1 LACAH
6 AAHYDRLRRDTL
18 ARHSSRRGNMR
29 AGRAV
34 GVRVTNRRGFLNGMT
49 LAGAA
54 ALTPSSTRAAAPTV
68 RTAQASQGTGASP
81 TAALTVQAVGDLA
94 GGSTSYA
101 YAIKAGPWIFLTG
114 HEAFDF
120 HRGPAPEVEGPPGH
134 RLSGRP
140 PLRREADYILARMRA
155 ILKEFGADLPNAVR
169 VDQYYTKG
177 AAVSAYHLARFAE
190 FGSYIPPSTSIIMER
205 CFAAHTNIDTSMIA
219 VVPAPDWGIEKV
231 TIPGEAITA
240 SGYNPAVVANDFV
253 FVAGNMALQRDGTLE
268 PSVYVA
274 PNRQWGGQTS
284 FRRQLHYIVKQRLEP
299 SLKAAG
305 SGLEH
310 SLKAQA
316 YIRGVENFPDF
327 LDAWSQ
333 HFRDIPCAVT
343 LVPAKDYANSD
354 SMLEINLIAL
364 KNGARRRKEVIET
377 GIPAVATFGPCVRAG
392 ELVFPSG
399 LMAIGP
405 DGLVPGAEHARK
417 FDGLSL
423 AGEMQGAMLLSYA
436 EAVCKAVGVGPANVV
451 RAQYFLTDVRDFAGI
466 SAAWSDRYGK
476 RPHPFACV
484 QVPPPFPA
492 AGACVIGDFWIYAG

>member
-1 LACAH
+1 MPRGTIPQH
-6 AAHYDRLRRDTL
+6 FERE
-18 ARHSSRRGNMR
+18 GNMR
-29 AGRAV
+29 SGRAV
-34 GVRVTNRRGFLNGMT
+34 SVTNRRNFLNGMT

-54 ALTPSSTRAAAPTV
+54 ALTPSSTRAAASNV
-68 RTAQASQGTGASP
+68 RMAQASQAAGGTAP
-81 TAALTVQAVGDLA
+81 ALTVKSADRLA
-94 GGSTSYA
+94 GSATSYA
-101 YAIKAGPWIFLTG
+101 DAIKAGPWIFLTG

-120 HRGPAPEVEGPPGH
+120 ARGPAPEVEGPPGYP
-134 RLSGRP
+134 LSGRP

-155 ILKEFGADLPNAVR
+155 ILKEFGTDLPNAVR

-205 CFAAHTNIDTSMIA
+205 CFAAHTNIHTSMIA
-219 VVPAPDWGIEKV
+219 VVPDSDWAIEKV

-253 FVAGNMALQRDGTLE
+253 FVAGNMALQRDGTLD

-274 PNRQWGGQTS
+274 PNRNWGGQTS
-284 FRRQLHYIVKQRLEP
+284 FRRQVHYIVKQRLEP

-343 LVPAKDYANSD
+343 LVPAKSYANSD

-364 KNGARRRKEVIET
+364 KNGARRRREVVET
-377 GIPAVATFGPCVRAG
+377 GIPAAATFGPCVRAG

-399 LMAIGP
+399 LMAIGRE
-405 DGLVPGAEHARK
+405 GLVPGADYARA

-423 AGEMQGAMLLSYA
+423 AGELQGAMLLSYA
-436 EAVCKAVGVGPANVV
+436 EAVCKAVGVPPSNVV
-451 RAQYFLTDVRDFAGI
+451 RAQYFVSDIRDFAGI
-466 SAAWSDRYGK
+466 SAAWTDRYGK
-476 RPHPFACV
+476 RPHPFSCV
-484 QVPPPFPA
+484 QVPAPFPA
-492 AGACVIGDFWIYAG
+492 AGACAIGDFWIYAG

>member
-1 LACAH
+1 
-6 AAHYDRLRRDTL
+6 
-18 ARHSSRRGNMR
+18 MR
-29 AGRAV
+29 AGRA
-34 GVRVTNRRGFLNGMT
+34 
-49 LAGAA
+49 AGAA
-54 ALTPSSTRAAAPTV
+54 ALTPSAARATRSSAHGAGVRLAQANQMAGDSSASLTVKSVGRLAGSSTR
-68 RTAQASQGTGASP
+68 
-81 TAALTVQAVGDLA
+81 
-94 GGSTSYA
+94 YA

-120 HRGPAPEVEGPPGH
+120 ERGPAPEVDGPPGYS
-134 RLSGRP
+134 LSGRP

-155 ILKEFGADLPNAVR
+155 ILKEFGAELSDAVR

-205 CFAAHTNIDTSMIA
+205 CFAAHTNIHTSMIA
-219 VVPAPDWGIEKV
+219 LAPGPDRAIEKV

-253 FVAGNMALQRDGTLE
+253 FVAGNMALQRDGTLD
-268 PSVYVA
+268 PGVYVA
-274 PNRQWGGQTS
+274 PNRNWGGQTS
-284 FRRQLHYIVKQRLEP
+284 FRRQVHYIVEQRLEP

-343 LVPAKDYANSD
+343 LAPARSYANSD

-364 KNGARRRKEVIET
+364 KNGARRRKEVVET
-377 GIPAVATFGPCVRAG
+377 GIPAAATFGPCLRAG

-399 LMAIGP
+399 LMAIGR
-405 DGLVPGAEHARK
+405 DGLVPGAQHARN

-423 AGEMQGAMLLSYA
+423 AGELQGAMLLSYA
-436 EAVCKAVGVGPANVV
+436 EAVCKAVGVPPSNVV
-451 RAQYFLTDVRDFAGI
+451 RAQYFLTNMCDFAGI
-466 SAAWSDRYGK
+466 STAWSDRYGK
-476 RPHPFACV
+476 QPHPFGCV
-484 QVPPPFPA
+484 QVPGLLPA
-492 AGACVIGDFWIYAG
+492 AGACVMGDFWIYAG

>member
-1 LACAH
+1 
-6 AAHYDRLRRDTL
+6 
-18 ARHSSRRGNMR
+18 MR

-34 GVRVTNRRGFLNGMT
+34 AITNRRSFLNGMT

-54 ALTPSSTRAAAPTV
+54 ALTPAAAHAAKSTQSSATTRMAQASQAAGAAAPAAPTV
-68 RTAQASQGTGASP
+68 KS
-81 TAALTVQAVGDLA
+81 VGRLA
-94 GGSTSYA
+94 GSSTGYA
-101 YAIKAGPWIFLTG
+101 YAIKAGPWIFLNG

-120 HRGPAPEVEGPPGH
+120 ERGPAPEVEGPPGYP
-134 RLSGRP
+134 LSGRP

-155 ILKEFGADLPNAVR
+155 ILQEFGADLPNAVR
-169 VDQYYTKG
+169 VDQYYTRG
-177 AAVSAYHLARFAE
+177 AAVSAYHLARFAA

-205 CFAAHTNIDTSMIA
+205 CFAAHANIHTSMIA
-219 VVPAPDWGIEKV
+219 LAPGPDGAIEKV
-231 TIPGEAITA
+231 VIPGEPITA

-253 FVAGNMALQRDGTLE
+253 FVAGNMALARDGSLD

-284 FRRQLHYIVKQRLEP
+284 FRRQVHYIVTQRLEP

-354 SMLEINLIAL
+354 SSLEINLIAL
-364 KNGARRRKEVIET
+364 KNGARRRKEVVET
-377 GIPAVATFGPCVRAG
+377 GIPAAATFGPCVRAG

-399 LMAIGP
+399 LIAIGR
-405 DGLVPGAEHARK
+405 DGQVAGAAHART
-417 FDGLSL
+417 FEGLSL

-436 EAVCKAVGVGPANVV
+436 EAVCKAVGVPPSNVV

-484 QVPPPFPA
+484 QVPAPFPA
-492 AGACVIGDFWIYAG
+492 AGACAIGDFWIYAG